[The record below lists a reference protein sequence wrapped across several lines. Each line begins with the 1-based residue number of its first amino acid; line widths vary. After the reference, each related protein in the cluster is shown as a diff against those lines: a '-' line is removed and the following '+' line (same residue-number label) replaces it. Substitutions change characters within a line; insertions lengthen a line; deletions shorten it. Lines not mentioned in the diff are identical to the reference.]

1 MLNLVQPALQY
12 LLCICY
18 YHHCNRIFRS
28 LAHSFRG
35 DARRIPFPDD
45 TRVVSTAVI
54 TATMGHRYDEKERR
68 NDNEIMRVCRIVSSA
83 STYSS
88 MAWWLFCVLSTSVI
102 VTSDAWLSWLS
113 RRLVVFFTL
122 RTLRSVVVYTTLS
135 TSAISSCYPLPSSV
149 VAMRSPLGDRIN
161 CGLSYSSNSLERVRR
176 IRGRRMRG
184 AEREKKR
191 ERERKKKRGSPRVF
205 RCRFGKRN
213 RSGETTGSGAT
224 TVQRLSSL
232 RTD

>member
-1 MLNLVQPALQY
+1 
-12 LLCICY
+12 
-18 YHHCNRIFRS
+18 
-28 LAHSFRG
+28 
-35 DARRIPFPDD
+35 
-45 TRVVSTAVI
+45 
-54 TATMGHRYDEKERR
+54 
-68 NDNEIMRVCRIVSSA
+68 MRVCRIVSSA

-161 CGLSYSSNSLERVRR
+161 CGLSYSGNSLERVRR
-176 IRGRRMRG
+176 TRGRRIRG
-184 AEREKKR
+184 GEREKKER
-191 ERERKKKRGSPRVF
+191 EREKKRGSPRVF
-205 RCRFGKRN
+205 RRRFGKRN

-224 TVQRLSSL
+224 TAQRLSSL
-232 RTD
+232 RTDWNLGSARSGRHHIGTLFSASRRLQKRAARVPSSPLRHPPRRPSTPSSLPSDRSRLSPPPFYSFVSLLA